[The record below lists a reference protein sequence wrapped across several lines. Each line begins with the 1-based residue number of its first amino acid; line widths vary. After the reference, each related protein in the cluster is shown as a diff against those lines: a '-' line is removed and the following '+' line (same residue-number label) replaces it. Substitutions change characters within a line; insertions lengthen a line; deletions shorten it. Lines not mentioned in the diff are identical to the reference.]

1 MKNHLIAVGCAL
13 AGLAGLTASPV
24 LAQDATASVVA
35 EADGWD
41 VEIDAAR
48 KITLASIRYD
58 SGAGLI
64 IQCRDGDLST
74 IILGLPATAAPIT
87 PQNGVTTRRLETGAL
102 DELAPMTWRSAPDGT
117 SAVRGGNVR
126 SIRDLKKGG
135 RFIVR
140 TVAAENDPARAM
152 VFDLPSDPSGLDQ
165 VLTACGRPLSDPRDA
180 LRDVSAF
187 VTVDRQHFG
196 LDIGTPPANGGLTY
210 EYSCIVA
217 PRGRVTDCMIE
228 LMRPAS
234 PELEARLLR
243 SAPRARFDFG
253 DDPDSL
259 VGGIFYTGMTLV
271 SRTERQ

>member
-1 MKNHLIAVGCAL
+1 MKHHLVAACIALTGVAAFPAL
-13 AGLAGLTASPV
+13 AQNAPAP
-24 LAQDATASVVA
+24 VVA
-35 EADGWD
+35 ATDGWD
-41 VEIDAAR
+41 METDAAR

-64 IQCRDGDLST
+64 VQCRDGELST

-102 DELAPMTWRSAPDGT
+102 NELAPVTWRSAPDGT
-117 SAVRGGNVR
+117 SAMRSGDVRR
-126 SIRDLKKGG
+126 IRDLKKGG

-140 TVAAENDPARAM
+140 TVAAENDPARAI
-152 VFDLPSDPSGLDQ
+152 VFDLPTDPSGLDQ

-187 VTVDRQHFG
+187 VTVDQRHPG
-196 LDIGTPPANGGLTY
+196 LDGGSLSGNGDMTY

-217 PRGRVTDCMIE
+217 PAGRVRDCRVE
-228 LMRPAS
+228 LMRPAN
-234 PELEARLLR
+234 PEYEARLLR

-253 DDPDSL
+253 EDPDSL
-259 VGGIFYTGMTLV
+259 VGGIFYIGLTV
-271 SRTERQ
+271 VRRTEML

>member
-1 MKNHLIAVGCAL
+1 MKTYLIAVCF
-13 AGLAGLTASPV
+13 GLAGMAASPV
-24 LAQDATASVVA
+24 LAQDAPAPVAA

-41 VEIDAAR
+41 VETDAAR
-48 KITLASIRYD
+48 KITLANIRYD

-64 IQCRDGDLST
+64 VQCRDGELST

-102 DELAPMTWRSAPDGT
+102 NELSPVTWRSAPDGT
-117 SAVRGGNVR
+117 SAMRSGDVRR
-126 SIRDLKKGG
+126 IRDLKKGG

-140 TVAAENDPARAM
+140 TVASENDPARAM
-152 VFDLPSDPSGLDQ
+152 VFDLPSDPSGVDQ
-165 VLTACGRPLSDPRDA
+165 VLTACGRALSDPRDA

-187 VTVDRQHFG
+187 VTVDQRHPG
-196 LDIGTPPANGGLTY
+196 LDVGSPTGDLAY

-217 PRGRVTDCMIE
+217 PGGRVRDCVVE

-259 VGGIFYTGMTLV
+259 VGGIFYTGIAVV
-271 SRTERQ
+271 SRIEML